1 MMIITPVPIDESRE
15 LRRREMKTR
24 KIVRYYNMHLL
35 LVNIFTK
42 AAIFAAHSFQTH
54 SRESQTMEARREPI
68 F

>member
-1 MMIITPVPIDESRE
+1 
-15 LRRREMKTR
+15 
-24 KIVRYYNMHLL
+24 MHLL

-54 SRESQTMEARREPI
+54 SRESHTMEARREPI